1 MNRRMNLF
9 SLAFPI
15 WVENVLNRL
24 LGFVN
29 VLLLAKLSEDAV
41 AAIGVANQ
49 FINFIT
55 MAFTFITFGAAVLI
69 AQHMGAKDE
78 KGANE
83 VASVAMVTN
92 VLFGLFMGLMLLLFH
107 KPLLRTMNMEGILL
121 DYSSTYLLIIGGFC
135 CVNAFNQ
142 TLATILRNLG
152 KPQLPMMVFLMMNV
166 VNIAGNACV
175 ILRPFH
181 LPEFG
186 IGGVAT
192 VTILSQTLAL
202 IVMTIAAIK
211 VGFKLRLPKP
221 FSFRVLGSILK
232 IGFPGAGDSIA
243 FNIANIVLTYFVTS
257 MGSTALVAQTYAS
270 QFVAVLQTPGYAVG
284 QATQIMVGYKC
295 GAHDFDGA
303 YRMANR
309 NLWIAMGL
317 NLILTTF
324 ILIFRRQL
332 CGLYNAS
339 EEVFALVSAYL
350 WVDLILEFGRPFN
363 LVYGVSVRGTGDV
376 MWSMITA
383 YISVIGVCIPLGY
396 MLTQVFHLP
405 LYAVGIAL
413 CADEWLRGQFMHFR
427 WRSRKWEK
435 YVVIKEEQSAA

>member
-29 VLLLAKLSEDAV
+29 VILLAKLSEDAV

-55 MAFTFITFGAAVLI
+55 MAFSFVTFGAAVLI
-69 AQHMGAKDE
+69 AQHMGAGDE
-78 KGANE
+78 EGANQI
-83 VASVAMVTN
+83 ASISMVTN
-92 VLFGLFMGLMLLLFH
+92 VLFGAFMGVMLLFFH
-107 KPLLRTMNMEGILL
+107 KPLLRLMNMEGILL
-121 DYSSTYLLIIGGFC
+121 EYSSTYLLIIGGFC
-135 CVNAFNQ
+135 CINAFNV

-152 KPQLPMMVFLMMNV
+152 KAQLPMMVFLMMNV

-175 ILRPFH
+175 IMRPFG

-186 IGGVAT
+186 IAGVAT

-202 IVMTIAAIK
+202 IAMTIAAIRAK
-211 VGFKLRLPKP
+211 YKLRLPKP
-221 FSFRVLGSILK
+221 FSFRVLGDILK
-232 IGFPGAGDSIA
+232 IGFPGTGDSIA
-243 FNIANIVLTYFVTS
+243 FNIANIVLTYFVTG
-257 MGSTALVAQTYAS
+257 MGPTALVAQTYAS
-270 QFVAVLQTPGYAVG
+270 QFVAVLQTPGFGVG

-295 GAHDFDGA
+295 GERDFDGA
-303 YRMANR
+303 YKMANR

-317 NLILTTF
+317 NLFVTAF
-324 ILIFRRQL
+324 VLIFKRQL

-339 EEVFALVSAYL
+339 EEVYQMVSTYL

-396 MLTQVFHLP
+396 VLTQIFHLP
-405 LYAVGIAL
+405 LYAIGIAL

-435 YVVIKEEQSAA
+435 FVVIKE